1 MSLKVS
7 SNDEV
12 GELKQQINDLYSTL
26 LRTIDDLEFK
36 NKEIFKIRKVKIWLF
51 KGASHE
57 LKTPLASLK
66 IILENMK
73 YNIGKYKRKRYLY

>member
-36 NKEIFKIRKVKIWLF
+36 IKEILKLEKLKYDFLKV
-51 KGASHE
+51 HPMN
-57 LKTPLASLK
+57 LKPLLLVLK
-66 IILENMK
+66 
-73 YNIGKYKRKRYLY
+73 

>member
-1 MSLKVS
+1 MNLIKKTRLKVS

-36 NKEIFKIRKVKIWLF
+36 NKENFKIRKVKI
-51 KGASHE
+51 
-57 LKTPLASLK
+57 
-66 IILENMK
+66 
-73 YNIGKYKRKRYLY
+73 

>member
-36 NKEIFKIRKVKIWLF
+36 KIKKFLKIRK
-51 KGASHE
+51 S
-57 LKTPLASLK
+57 
-66 IILENMK
+66 
-73 YNIGKYKRKRYLY
+73 

>member
-36 NKEIFKIRKVKIWLF
+36 NKEILKYASMARYFLKV
-51 KGASHE
+51 HPMN
-57 LKTPLASLK
+57 LKPLLLVLK
-66 IILENMK
+66 
-73 YNIGKYKRKRYLY
+73 